1 MAHVL
6 VTGGSGFIGSHLIE
20 HLIEHGHRVS
30 SLDIRPPDRVEA
42 GVTYVQADFTEYER
56 LRAHLDERRP
66 DLVCH
71 LGAIPSVQVSIRDAQ
86 ASMTANV
93 AGTYT
98 VLEASR
104 RAGARRILFAS
115 SAAVYGR
122 TALEHDG
129 AALAEDLPLQPFS
142 PYALAKKHGEEM
154 LRMWTTSIWDP
165 IDAVSLRFFNVFGPR
180 QRRDSAYATCI
191 ERFLAQWRAGQPLT
205 IVPDGH
211 QRRDMVFVTDV
222 VRAIRLALEAPDAW
236 GGEVM
241 NIGTGRNHSVL
252 EIADQIGGRDYPRV
266 FIEPRPGEVR
276 SSLADATRARRR
288 LGWEPLVAFEDGI
301 ERLKQ
306 QAEVAA
312 G

>member
-1 MAHVL
+1 MAHTL

-20 HLIEHGHRVS
+20 HLLEHGHRVT
-30 SLDIRPPDRVEA
+30 SLDIRPPDRVQP
-42 GVTYVQADFTEYER
+42 GVRYVQADFTAHEQ
-56 LRAHLDERRP
+56 LCAHLDRIKP
-66 DLVCH
+66 GLVCH
-71 LGAIPSVQVSIRDAQ
+71 LGAIPSVQVSIRDAH

-93 AGTYT
+93 AGTYS

-104 RAGARRILFAS
+104 RAGVSRLLLAS

-122 TALEHDG
+122 TALDHDG
-129 AALAEDLPLQPFS
+129 SALTEDLPLQPFS

-154 LRMWTTSIWDP
+154 LRLWTSPIWES

-191 ERFLAQWRAGQPLT
+191 ERFLAQWRAGEPLT
-205 IVPDGH
+205 IVPDGR

-222 VRAIRLALEAPDAW
+222 VRAIRLALEAPGAW

-241 NIGTGRNHSVL
+241 NIGTGRNYSIL
-252 EIADQIGGRDYPRV
+252 EIADLIGGAGYPRV

-276 SSLADATRARRR
+276 ASLADTSKARHR
-288 LGWEPLVAFEDGI
+288 LGWAPLVPFEQGI

-306 QAEVAA
+306 ETGVVA
-312 G
+312 

>member
-20 HLIEHGHRVS
+20 HLVQHGHRVT
-30 SLDIRPPDRVEA
+30 SLDIRKPDRVEP
-42 GVTYVQADFTEYER
+42 GVEYVQADFTEHAALCAYLER
-56 LRAHLDERRP
+56 IRP
-66 DLVCH
+66 ELVCH
-71 LGAIPSVQVSIRDAQ
+71 LGAIPSVQVSIRDAY

-93 AGTYT
+93 AGTYS

-104 RAGARRILFAS
+104 RAGARRVLLAS

-129 AALAEDLPLQPFS
+129 AALAEGLPLQPFS
-142 PYALAKKHGEEM
+142 PYALAKKQGEEM
-154 LRMWTTSIWDP
+154 LRLWTTPIWEA

-191 ERFLAQWRAGQPLT
+191 ERFLGQWRAGEPFT

-211 QRRDMVFVTDV
+211 QRRDMVFVTDI
-222 VRAIRLALEAPDAW
+222 VRAIRLALEADGAW
-236 GGEVM
+236 GGDVM
-241 NIGTGRNHSVL
+241 NVGTGRNYSIL
-252 EIADQIGGRDYPRV
+252 EIADLIGGPAYPRV

-276 SSLADATRARRR
+276 SSLADATRARQR
-288 LGWEPLVAFEDGI
+288 LGWEPLVTFEDGI

-306 QAEVAA
+306 EA
-312 G
+312 GVTA